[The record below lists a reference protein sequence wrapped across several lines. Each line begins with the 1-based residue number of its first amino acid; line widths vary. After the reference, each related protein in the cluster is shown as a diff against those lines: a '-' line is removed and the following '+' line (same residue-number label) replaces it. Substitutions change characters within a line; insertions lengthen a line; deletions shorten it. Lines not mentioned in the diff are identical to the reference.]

1 MLLTWIESPIQALCC
16 PSDLKYL
23 FFQKKYFFFIFSLH
37 FKEDG
42 DKKLFQVFDTDGN
55 GTVEIK
61 ELHTQ
66 LGLKM
71 DALME
76 RIGEKWS
83 QSVSNKSD
91 DSRTKMSLEGNVI
104 KFHYRQN

>member
-1 MLLTWIESPIQALCC
+1 MHHCIDFHFVS
-16 PSDLKYL
+16 
-23 FFQKKYFFFIFSLH
+23 FH

-42 DKKLFQVFDTDGN
+42 DAKLFQVFDADGN

-104 KFHYRQN
+104 KFHCRQN